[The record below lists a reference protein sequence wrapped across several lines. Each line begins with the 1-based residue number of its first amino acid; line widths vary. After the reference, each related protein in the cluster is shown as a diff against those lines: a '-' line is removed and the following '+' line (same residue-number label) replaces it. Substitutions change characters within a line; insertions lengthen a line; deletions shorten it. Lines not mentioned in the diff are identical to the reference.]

1 MSLVFISCLLDGLK
15 SPLLCSV
22 ESLSRLHKKAKAFDI
37 YLDDRR
43 DSTTL
48 RHVWSEVRDGVE
60 RGTREDILRCSHKLT
75 AHKEAQ
81 SRQAFLSALTVDVIN
96 PILALKVRTSCKH
109 LRWISHQFDI
119 GNTRSDSEA
128 YSRRHKGLN
137 PSPSRLPRERPSS
150 PQKNV
155 HQEVSRS

>member
-1 MSLVFISCLLDGLK
+1 MQTSRDTRTALRPSSSTSTQRRPPARRYTMASSSSEQASTSRPSTTDNLQLGPISQFEHHLK
-15 SPLLCSV
+15 YLSDSYLAFFQERAKAEEAYV

-60 RGTREDILRCSHKLT
+60 R
-75 AHKEAQ
+75 EAQ

-109 LRWISHQFDI
+109 LR
-119 GNTRSDSEA
+119 
-128 YSRRHKGLN
+128 
-137 PSPSRLPRERPSS
+137 
-150 PQKNV
+150 
-155 HQEVSRS
+155 

>member
-1 MSLVFISCLLDGLK
+1 VSLVFISCLLDGLK
-15 SPLLCSV
+15 FPVLCSV

-60 RGTREDILRCSHKLT
+60 R
-75 AHKEAQ
+75 EAQ
-81 SRQAFLSALTVDVIN
+81 SRHAFLSALTVDVIN

-109 LRWISHQFDI
+109 LR
-119 GNTRSDSEA
+119 
-128 YSRRHKGLN
+128 
-137 PSPSRLPRERPSS
+137 
-150 PQKNV
+150 
-155 HQEVSRS
+155 